1 MSRVAIVGGGLAG
14 VYAAWRLHQAGVP
27 VDLYEARPRLGGRIL
42 STPDSGL
49 DLGPTWFWPAF
60 QPRITRLARQLGL
73 EVFRQHEHG
82 DALFELAP
90 GQLRRHAGQVSETP
104 GWRFPHGTIGL
115 IEALA
120 ATLPARAIHLDT
132 VVTAMTRQDGQVLL
146 HGPDGQ
152 VLASVQTV
160 WLALPPRLMSGIATT
175 PPLPQ
180 HARERLAAVP
190 TWMAGQ
196 AKYVARY
203 ATPFW
208 REQGLSG
215 DAFSRVGPL
224 GELHDACNMRSAALF
239 GFFGVDAATRA
250 RWTAER
256 LREACRAQ
264 LGRLFGPMAA
274 EPLEDWIQDWA
285 DEPFT
290 TTPSDR
296 QASGGH
302 RQFMLDDLALG
313 EWTGVLKLVGSEMD
327 ATQGGYLEGALAA
340 VDRVLGD

>member
-1 MSRVAIVGGGLAG
+1 MNRVAIVGGGLAG
-14 VYAAWRLHQAGVP
+14 VYAAWRLHQAGMP
-27 VDLYEARPRLGGRIL
+27 FDLYEARSRLGGRIL
-42 STPDSGL
+42 STPGSGL

-73 EVFRQHEHG
+73 EVFRQHEQG

-90 GQLRRHAGQVSETP
+90 GQLRRHAGQLSETP
-104 GWRFPHGTIGL
+104 GWRFPQGTIGL

-120 ATLPARAIHLDT
+120 AALPEKAIHHGT
-132 VVTAMTRQDGQVLL
+132 VVTAMTRQDAQVLM
-146 HGPDGQ
+146 HGIDGDALGSAQ
-152 VLASVQTV
+152 AV
-160 WLALPPRLMSGIATT
+160 WLALPPRLMPGIAMN
-175 PPLPQ
+175 PPLPER
-180 HARERLAAVP
+180 ARERLAAVP

-208 REQGLSG
+208 RAQGLSG

-224 GELHDACNMRSAALF
+224 GELHDACNASHAALF
-239 GFFGVDAATRA
+239 GFFGIDAATRA
-250 RWTAER
+250 SWPAER

-290 TTPSDR
+290 ATPPDR

-302 RQFMLDDLALG
+302 RQFVLDDLALG
-313 EWTGVLKLVGSEMD
+313 EWTGVLRLVGSEMD
-327 ATQGGYLEGALAA
+327 TTQGGYLEGALAA